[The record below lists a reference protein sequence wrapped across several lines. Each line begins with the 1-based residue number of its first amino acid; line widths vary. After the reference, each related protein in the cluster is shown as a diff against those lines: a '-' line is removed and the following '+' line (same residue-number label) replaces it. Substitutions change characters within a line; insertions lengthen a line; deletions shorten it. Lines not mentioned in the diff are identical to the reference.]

1 MLSLRGAVAFAV
13 IAAAL
18 SATAAEPKRVLILDS
33 FGSAAPPFT
42 IHSTSFE
49 GELVANVGEGVAL
62 DEVSLDLARNDE
74 REMQDAMVAYL
85 EKRQANWRPDLVV
98 PIGSPALVF
107 VATHYDRLFPGT
119 PILGVAANQRF
130 LPQGEWEKNAA
141 YVGHEINVPGFIE
154 DMLQVAPA
162 TKNIEIVLGATS
174 LDRRWQE
181 AIQKAAEPLAGR
193 IKFTYYNDLSFN
205 QMLERV
211 STLPL
216 DSYIFFL
223 LLLRD
228 MDGVTLKSD
237 DALRKLH
244 QVANAPM
251 NGIFNHQLGTGIV
264 GGRLLDGD
272 RLGKEAA
279 AVAIRILRGESPSSI
294 PPVILERLPPRY
306 DWRELQRWKIDE
318 KLLPPGSTVLYR
330 TPTVWQQYRG
340 WIISG
345 ISVFILQALLIFG
358 LLANLIRR
366 RRAEGSLAESE
377 QRFQNAADAAPVLMW
392 MAGPDRRATFFNK
405 GWLNFTGRTME
416 QELGGGWADGVH
428 EDDIENTV
436 QRYRTAFDAR
446 EPFVI
451 QNRLRRHDGEFRWV
465 TASGAPRYDG
475 KGDFLGYVGAS
486 IDITDLLKNEKAL
499 HESEER
505 IALAAEAAHLGVWEM
520 NLATNELWVSDQW
533 RSLFQVKPGVPVTAD
548 DIRERVH
555 PDDRERRAS
564 AIQEAIAEN
573 SGYEIEYR
581 ALLPDKTVRW
591 IAGRARC
598 LPGEHG
604 LPTRLLGVST
614 DVTDR
619 KQAQMETQLL
629 QAEIA
634 HVGRVSMMGQLASA
648 LAHEINQPLGAILRN
663 AEAAELFL
671 QSKTPDLEEIRAILA
686 DIRSDDQRA
695 GGVIDRMRGLLK
707 RHVLDTQLLDL
718 TELVGNVTELAR
730 QDAVTRHVKLK
741 VSLPADLPA
750 VRGDRVHLQ
759 QVLLNLI
766 LNGMDALKE
775 ANRENRRVTVSART
789 DSARTVEIAVS
800 DTGHGIAAEKLAQI
814 FDPFFTTKP
823 DGMGMGLAISRT
835 IIEAHGGR
843 LWAENNS
850 DTGATFRFTLPVAEE
865 ARDEGRGTR
874 AEGRGTRAERRGA
887 RTV

>member
-1 MLSLRGAVAFAV
+1 MVAS
-13 IAAAL
+13 AL
-18 SATAAEPKRVLILDS
+18 SASAAGPKRVLIVNS

-49 GELVANVGEGVAL
+49 SELVANVGEGVAL
-62 DEVSLDLARNDE
+62 DEVSLDMARNDE
-74 REMQDAMVAYL
+74 REMQEAMVDYL
-85 EKRQANWRPDLVV
+85 EKRRANWRPDLVV

-211 STLPL
+211 STLPP

-228 MDGVTLKSD
+228 VGGVTLKSD
-237 DALRKLH
+237 DALRRLH

-318 KLLPPGSTVLYR
+318 KLLPPGSTVLYQ

-340 WIISG
+340 WIIGG
-345 ISVFILQALLIFG
+345 ISVCVLEALLIVG
-358 LLANLIRR
+358 LVVNRIWR
-366 RRAEGSLAESE
+366 RRAERSL
-377 QRFQNAADAAPVLMW
+377 
-392 MAGPDRRATFFNK
+392 T
-405 GWLNFTGRTME
+405 
-416 QELGGGWADGVH
+416 
-428 EDDIENTV
+428 
-436 QRYRTAFDAR
+436 
-446 EPFVI
+446 
-451 QNRLRRHDGEFRWV
+451 
-465 TASGAPRYDG
+465 
-475 KGDFLGYVGAS
+475 
-486 IDITDLLKNEKAL
+486 
-499 HESEER
+499 ESEER
-505 IALAAEAAHLGVWEM
+505 VALAAEAAHLGVWEL
-520 NLATNELWVSDQW
+520 NLATKELWVSDKL
-533 RSLFQVKPGVPVTAD
+533 RELFQITPGKGVDYAAFQEIVY
-548 DIRERVH
+548 
-555 PDDRERRAS
+555 PDDRPLRDS
-564 AIQEAIAEN
+564 AIKRAIETKG
-573 SGYEIEYR
+573 SYEIEYR
-581 ALLPDKTVRW
+581 ILLPDGTVRW
-591 IAGRARC
+591 ISGRARC
-598 LPGEHG
+598 LGNG
-604 LPTRLLGVST
+604 GGRSTRLLGVSM
-614 DVTDR
+614 DVTKR
-619 KQAQMETQLL
+619 RQAEELYEMETRRL
-629 QAEIA
+629 QDEIT

-648 LAHEINQPLGAILRN
+648 LAHEINQPIGAILRN
-663 AEAAELFL
+663 AEAAELFM

-686 DIRSDDQRA
+686 DIRADDQRA
-695 GGVIDRMRGLLK
+695 GGVIDRMRALLK

-718 TELVGNVTELAR
+718 AELVGDVAKLAR
-730 QDAVTRHVKLK
+730 PDAATRHVKLT
-741 VSLPADLPA
+741 VNLPADLPP

-766 LNGMDALKE
+766 LNGMDAL
-775 ANRENRRVTVSART
+775 NQVSRENRCVTVSVRV
-789 DSARTVEIAVS
+789 DGARTVEIAVS
-800 DTGHGIAAEKLAQI
+800 DTGQGIAAEKLAHV

-823 DGMGMGLAISRT
+823 DGMGMGLPISRT
-835 IIEAHGGR
+835 IVESHGGR
-843 LWAENNS
+843 LWAENNNGS
-850 DTGATFRFTLPVAEE
+850 GATFRFTLPPAEE
-865 ARDEGRGTR
+865 TKEVSGDQ
-874 AEGRGTRAERRGA
+874 
-887 RTV
+887 